1 MANCGRKTAAILLP
15 LMFLLACSGED
26 AGQDAGAGVVRPVK
40 TFIVSGGEADLV
52 RSFPGR
58 IEASKRAELG
68 FRVPGT
74 VAQILVNE
82 GDGVAEGQVLA
93 RIDPTDYEIV
103 LRDRQATF
111 DNAER
116 NFKRATELIGSGNI
130 SRLDYDRMEANFRT
144 ASAAMAAAK
153 QDLIYTTLKA
163 PFSGRIA
170 KRRVERFEEVVAKQ
184 TVFSLQQIDSLDVKL
199 DLPESLV
206 RSIRM
211 EQDEQPR
218 DARDRIR
225 AWAEFEGIPGERLPL
240 DIKEVATKADPKTQT
255 FEVTLTMP
263 NPERFVVLPGMTA
276 TVTADFSRSSVV
288 REVQLVPAT
297 AVVADSSLD
306 ARVWVLDPQTMT
318 VSSRPVQVG
327 TMVGDQIQVTR
338 GLAGGEEIVAVG
350 ASYMAEGM
358 QVTRLAETEQAEPRP
373 DDPR

>member
-1 MANCGRKTAAILLP
+1 MANRGRKTAAILLL
-15 LMFLLACSGED
+15 LMLLLACRGED
-26 AGQDAGAGVVRPVK
+26 AGQDAGADVVRPVK
-40 TFIVSGGEADLV
+40 TFVVSGGESDLV

-58 IEASKRAELG
+58 IEASKRAEIG

-74 VAQILVNE
+74 VADILVNE

-116 NFKRATELIGSGNI
+116 NFERASELIGSGNI
-130 SRLDYDRMEANFRT
+130 SRLDYDQMEADFRT

-170 KRRVERFEEVVAKQ
+170 KRHVERFEEVVAKQ
-184 TVFSLQQIDSLDVKL
+184 IVFSLQQIDSLDVKL

-225 AWAEFEGIPGERLPL
+225 AWAEFEGIPGERFPL

-288 REVQLVPAT
+288 REVQFVPAT
-297 AVVADSSLD
+297 AVVADSDLN

-318 VSSRPVQVG
+318 VSSRPVQVA

-373 DDPR
+373 DDPL